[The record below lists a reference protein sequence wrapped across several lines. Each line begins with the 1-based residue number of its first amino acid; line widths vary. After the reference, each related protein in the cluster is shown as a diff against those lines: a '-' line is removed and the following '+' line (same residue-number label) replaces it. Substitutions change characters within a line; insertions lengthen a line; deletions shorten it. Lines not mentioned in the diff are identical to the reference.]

1 MTVRGYLVS
10 DDFEDADSAFP
21 DETLAELERG
31 FLRVARHTDCAVCH
45 GSQWASAAMCWPRN
59 GFSEFPLNFRPRVV
73 QTVQGV

>member
-10 DDFEDADSAFP
+10 DDFEDADFP
-21 DETLAELERG
+21 DEALAELERG

-45 GSQWASAAMCWPRN
+45 GDGYLHRTMSWPRN
-59 GFSEFPLNFRPRVV
+59 GFGGFPLDFVPGVV